1 MGKLGNY
8 ILNAFIFFI
17 LLLVAVFFFTA
28 EHCLI
33 AVMMV
38 LALLVYFLLSDI
50 YFPSIGNI
58 KNFAFTEKDI
68 RKKLLAKIFY
78 LSLCLAIV
86 FLAGHISAYILL
98 LFNLL
103 VGLDIIF
110 LLIKKKRF
118 FFYLFGVDL

>member
-8 ILNAFIFFI
+8 ILNVFLSFI

-33 AVMMV
+33 AVMIL

-58 KNFAFTEKDI
+58 KSFVFTEKDI
-68 RKKLLAKIFY
+68 RKKFLLKMLY
-78 LSLCLAIV
+78 LFLYVAIV
-86 FLAGHISAYILL
+86 FLAVHISAYILL

-103 VGLDIIF
+103 VGLDIIC

-118 FFYLFGVDL
+118 FFYLFSVDL

>member
-1 MGKLGNY
+1 MGKLVSY
-8 ILNAFIFFI
+8 ILNAFLYFI
-17 LLLVAVFFFTA
+17 LLVIAASFFLVKDY
-28 EHCLI
+28 LI
-33 AVMMV
+33 AVILL

-50 YFPSIGNI
+50 CFPSIGNI

-78 LSLCLAIV
+78 LSLYIAIV
-86 FLAGHISAYILL
+86 FLAVHISAYILL

-103 VGLDIIF
+103 VGLDIIC

>member
-8 ILNAFIFFI
+8 ILNVFLYFI
-17 LLLVAVFFFTA
+17 LLSIAIALVEYYLITA
-28 EHCLI
+28 I
-33 AVMMV
+33 IV

-58 KNFAFTEKDI
+58 KSFIFTEKDI
-68 RKKLLAKIFY
+68 RKKFLLKILY
-78 LSLCLAIV
+78 LFLYVAIV
-86 FLAGHISAYILL
+86 FLAVHISAYILL
-98 LFNLL
+98 LFNLI
-103 VGLDIIF
+103 VGLDIIC

>member
-8 ILNAFIFFI
+8 ILNVFLSFV

-28 EHCLI
+28 EHCLVALVI
-33 AVMMV
+33 L
-38 LALLVYFLLSDI
+38 LALLVYLLLSDV

-68 RKKLLAKIFY
+68 RKKFLLKMLY
-78 LSLCLAIV
+78 LFLYVAIV
-86 FLAGHISAYILL
+86 FLAVHISAYILL

-103 VGLDIIF
+103 VGLDIIC

-118 FFYLFGVDL
+118 FFYLFSVDL

>member
-8 ILNAFIFFI
+8 ILNVFLSFI
-17 LLLVAVFFFTA
+17 LLFVAVFFFTA

-33 AVMMV
+33 AVMIV
-38 LALLVYFLLSDI
+38 LALLAYLLLCDV
-50 YFPSIGNI
+50 YFPSVGNI
-58 KNFAFTEKDI
+58 KNFAFTKKDI
-68 RKKLLAKIFY
+68 GKKILLKALY
-78 LSLCLAIV
+78 LALYIAII

>member
-8 ILNAFIFFI
+8 ILNVFLSFI
-17 LLLVAVFFFTA
+17 LLFVAIFFFWA
-28 EHCLI
+28 EHYLI
-33 AVMMV
+33 AVMIV
-38 LALLVYFLLSDI
+38 LALLVYLLLCDI
-50 YFPSIGNI
+50 YFPSVGNI
-58 KNFAFTEKDI
+58 KNFAFTKKDI

-78 LSLCLAIV
+78 LSLCIAIV

-103 VGLDIIF
+103 VGLDIIC

-118 FFYLFGVDL
+118 FFYLFSVDL

>member
-8 ILNAFIFFI
+8 ILNVFLSFI
-17 LLLVAVFFFTA
+17 LLFVAILFFTA
-28 EHCLI
+28 EQCLI
-33 AVMMV
+33 AVMIL
-38 LALLVYFLLSDI
+38 LALLAYLLLSDV
-50 YFPSIGNI
+50 YFPSVGNI

-86 FLAGHISAYILL
+86 FLAVHISAYILL

-103 VGLDIIF
+103 VGLDIIC